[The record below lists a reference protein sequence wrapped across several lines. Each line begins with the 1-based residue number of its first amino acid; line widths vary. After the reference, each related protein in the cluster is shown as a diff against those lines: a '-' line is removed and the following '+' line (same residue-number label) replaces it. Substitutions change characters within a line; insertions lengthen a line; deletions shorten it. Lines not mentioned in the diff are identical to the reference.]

1 MLLWYLSIMTF
12 DNAKVALILTS
23 CYNLEHVGSQSD
35 EVGIY
40 LVTINIVLFID
51 FMALLI
57 L

>member
-1 MLLWYLSIMTF
+1 MMTF